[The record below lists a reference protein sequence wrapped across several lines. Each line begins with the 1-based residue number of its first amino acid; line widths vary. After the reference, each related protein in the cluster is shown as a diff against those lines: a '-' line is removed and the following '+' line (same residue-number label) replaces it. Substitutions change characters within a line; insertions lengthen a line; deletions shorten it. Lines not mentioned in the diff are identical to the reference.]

1 MALDSQSA
9 CPRITVRFHQML
21 DNICTSP
28 KSQALSHHLLPP
40 LGDEGWKITPTLA
53 SPFSPGE
60 LRLFEAFCTPTQ
72 NSIPVFP
79 PIPDTQHTCSLCPRK
94 SSVSFFL
101 EHKGPISQ
109 ALGPL
114 PTGIKLDF
122 KSIKAVGPSLDLLR
136 RLTEEGKVR
145 RPVWINA
152 DIQKGPNVGISIE
165 INATQ

>member
-1 MALDSQSA
+1 
-9 CPRITVRFHQML
+9 ML
-21 DNICTSP
+21 DICTSP
-28 KSQALSHHLLPP
+28 KSQALSHHLLLT
-40 LGDEGWKITPTLA
+40 LGDEGWKITPTWA
-53 SPFSPGE
+53 
-60 LRLFEAFCTPTQ
+60 
-72 NSIPVFP
+72 
-79 PIPDTQHTCSLCPRK
+79 SLCLQESSAYLKPSSHPPRIPSLSSLPPLTHTPYLLSLSQEVM

-122 KSIKAVGPSLDLLR
+122 KSIKAVGPSLDVLR

-152 DIQKGPNVGISIE
+152 DIQRGPNVGLSIE
-165 INATQ
+165 VNATQ

>member
-1 MALDSQSA
+1 MEEHSY
-9 CPRITVRFHQML
+9 TG
-21 DNICTSP
+21 
-28 KSQALSHHLLPP
+28 KS
-40 LGDEGWKITPTLA
+40 
-53 SPFSPGE
+53 FSPAE
-60 LRLFEAFCTPTQ
+60 LRLFEAFFTPTQ
-72 NSIPVFP
+72 NSVPVFP
-79 PIPDTQHTCSLCPRK
+79 PTRHTAYLLSLSQEVT

-122 KSIKAVGPSLDLLR
+122 KTIKAVGPSLDLLR

-152 DIQKGPNVGISIE
+152 DIQRGPNVGISIE
-165 INATQ
+165 VNAAQ

>member
-1 MALDSQSA
+1 MEDHSYMGKSFLSLKPSSHP
-9 CPRITVRFHQML
+9 PRI
-21 DNICTSP
+21 P
-28 KSQALSHHLLPP
+28 ALSSLPP
-40 LGDEGWKITPTLA
+40 LTHTPHL
-53 SPFSPGE
+53 
-60 LRLFEAFCTPTQ
+60 L
-72 NSIPVFP
+72 
-79 PIPDTQHTCSLCPRK
+79 SLSQEVM

-101 EHKGPISQ
+101 EHKGPVSQ

-152 DIQKGPNVGISIE
+152 DIQRGPNVGLSIE
-165 INATQ
+165 VNATQ

>member
-1 MALDSQSA
+1 MKPSSHP
-9 CPRITVRFHQML
+9 PRIP
-21 DNICTSP
+21 S
-28 KSQALSHHLLPP
+28 LSSLPP
-40 LGDEGWKITPTLA
+40 LTHTPYL
-53 SPFSPGE
+53 
-60 LRLFEAFCTPTQ
+60 L
-72 NSIPVFP
+72 
-79 PIPDTQHTCSLCPRK
+79 SLSQEVM

-152 DIQKGPNVGISIE
+152 DIQRGPNVGLSIE
-165 INATQ
+165 VNATQ